1 MNVQRGEKE
10 KEDRMKKNEKL
21 AQLLDSDSFF

>member
-1 MNVQRGEKE
+1 MNVQRVEKE

-21 AQLLDSDSFF
+21 AQLLDSDSSF